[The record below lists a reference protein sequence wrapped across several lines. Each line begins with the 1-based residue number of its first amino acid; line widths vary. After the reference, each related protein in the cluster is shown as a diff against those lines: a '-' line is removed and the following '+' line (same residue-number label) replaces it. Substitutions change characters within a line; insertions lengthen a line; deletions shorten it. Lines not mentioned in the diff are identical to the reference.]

1 MQSNKNETGKIK
13 FEMPPLDAEYIA
25 RLIAPNTV
33 YVREVGVEELKGS
46 GVIPVD
52 VLVPAT
58 QKFFALHLADGRR
71 VAVMDDRELAFAAAR
86 QHDLE
91 PVSVH

>member
-1 MQSNKNETGKIK
+1 MQSNRNETRRSKVV
-13 FEMPPLDAEYIA
+13 MPPLDAEEFA
-25 RLIAPNTV
+25 KLIGHNTV
-33 YVREVGVEELKGS
+33 YVREVGVDELKGS
-46 GVIPVD
+46 GVIPTD
-52 VLVPAT
+52 VLVPST
-58 QKFFALHLADGRR
+58 QKFFALHMADGRR

>member
-1 MQSNKNETGKIK
+1 MQSNKNENSKTK
-13 FEMPPLDAEYIA
+13 FELPPLDADAIE

-33 YVREVGVEELKGS
+33 YVREVGVAELKGS
-46 GVIPVD
+46 GVLPD
-52 VLVPAT
+52 DASVPAT

>member
-1 MQSNKNETGKIK
+1 MQSNKNENRGTKIV
-13 FEMPPLDAEYIA
+13 MPPLDAEAIA

-33 YVREVGVEELKGS
+33 YVREVGVDELKGT
-46 GVIPVD
+46 GVLPVD
-52 VLVPAT
+52 VSVPAT

-71 VAVMDDRELAFAAAR
+71 VAVMDDRDLAFAAAR

>member
-1 MQSNKNETGKIK
+1 MQSRNESRRVNVA
-13 FEMPPLDAEYIA
+13 MPPLDAEAIA
-25 RLIAPNTV
+25 RLIGPNTV
-33 YVREVGVEELKGS
+33 YVREVGVDELKGS
-46 GVIPVD
+46 GVLPID
-52 VLVPAT
+52 VSVPAS

-71 VAVMDDRELAFAAAR
+71 VAVMDDRDLAFAAAR

>member
-1 MQSNKNETGKIK
+1 MQSNKNENRRSRVV
-13 FEMPPLDAEYIA
+13 MPPLDAEEIG
-25 RLIAPNTV
+25 RLIGHNTV
-33 YVREVGVEELKGS
+33 YVREVGVDELKGS

-52 VLVPAT
+52 VLVPSS
-58 QKFFALHLADGRR
+58 QKFFALHMADGRR

>member
-1 MQSNKNETGKIK
+1 MQSNRNETHRSK
-13 FEMPPLDAEYIA
+13 FEMLPLDAEEIA
-25 RLIAPNTV
+25 RLIGPNTV
-33 YVREVGVEELKGS
+33 YVREVGVDELKGS
-46 GVIPVD
+46 GVLPTD
-52 VLVPAT
+52 VKVPAT

>member
-1 MQSNKNETGKIK
+1 MQSNKNENRRTNVV
-13 FEMPPLDAEYIA
+13 MPPLDAEAIA

-46 GVIPVD
+46 GVLPVD
-52 VLVPAT
+52 VLVPET

>member
-1 MQSNKNETGKIK
+1 MQSRNETRRVKY
-13 FEMPPLDAEYIA
+13 EMPPLDAEAIA
-25 RLIAPNTV
+25 KLIAPNTV
-33 YVREVGVEELKGS
+33 YVREVGVDELKGS
-46 GVIPVD
+46 GVLPDD
-52 VLVPAT
+52 VLVPSS

>member
-1 MQSNKNETGKIK
+1 MQSNKNENRGTKI
-13 FEMPPLDAEYIA
+13 EMPPLDAEAIA

-33 YVREVGVEELKGS
+33 YVREVGVDELKGS
-46 GVIPVD
+46 GVLPVD
-52 VLVPAT
+52 VSVPET

>member
-1 MQSNKNETGKIK
+1 MQSNKNENRGTKIV
-13 FEMPPLDAEYIA
+13 MPPLDAEAIA

-46 GVIPVD
+46 GVLPVD
-52 VLVPAT
+52 VSVPAT

-71 VAVMDDRELAFAAAR
+71 VAGVGSGESRFSHVWSRILRIR
-86 QHDLE
+86 Q
-91 PVSVH
+91 

>member
-1 MQSNKNETGKIK
+1 MIG
-13 FEMPPLDAEYIA
+13 A
-25 RLIAPNTV
+25 NTV
-33 YVREVGVEELKGS
+33 YVREVGVDELKGT
-46 GVIPVD
+46 GVLPID
-52 VLVPAT
+52 VKVPAS

-71 VAVMDDRELAFAAAR
+71 VAVMDDRDLAFAAAR

>member
-1 MQSNKNETGKIK
+1 MQSNKNENRGTKVV
-13 FEMPPLDAEYIA
+13 MPPLDAEAIA

-33 YVREVGVEELKGS
+33 YVREVGVDELKGT
-46 GVIPVD
+46 GVLPVD

>member
-1 MQSNKNETGKIK
+1 MQSKNNENRGTKIT
-13 FEMPPLDAEYIA
+13 MPPLDAEAIA

-46 GVIPVD
+46 GVLPDDAKVS
-52 VLVPAT
+52 AK
-58 QKFFALHLADGRR
+58 QKFFALHLPDGRR

-86 QHDLE
+86 EHDLQ

>member
-1 MQSNKNETGKIK
+1 MQSNKNENRSLKVA
-13 FEMPPLDAEYIA
+13 MPPLDAEEIA
-25 RLIAPNTV
+25 RLIGHNTV
-33 YVREVGVEELKGS
+33 YVREVGVEELKGA
-46 GVIPVD
+46 GVLPTD
-52 VLVPAT
+52 VRVSAT

-71 VAVMDDRELAFAAAR
+71 VAIMDDRELAFAAAR

>member
-1 MQSNKNETGKIK
+1 MQSNKNENGKIK
-13 FEMPPLDAEYIA
+13 FEMPPLDAEAIA

-33 YVREVGVEELKGS
+33 YVREVAVEELKGS
-46 GVIPVD
+46 GVLPTD

-58 QKFFALHLADGRR
+58 QKFFALHMADGRR

>member
-1 MQSNKNETGKIK
+1 MQSNKNENGGSKIVI
-13 FEMPPLDAEYIA
+13 PPLDAEEID
-25 RLIAPNTV
+25 RLIGRNTV
-33 YVREVGVEELKGS
+33 YVREVGIDELRGS

-52 VLVPAT
+52 APVPAS

-71 VAVMDDRELAFAAAR
+71 VAVMDDRDLAFAAAR

>member
-1 MQSNKNETGKIK
+1 MQSNKNENRRSKIA
-13 FEMPPLDAEYIA
+13 MPPLDAEEIA

-33 YVREVGVEELKGS
+33 YVREVGVDELKGA
-46 GVIPVD
+46 GVLPVD

-71 VAVMDDRELAFAAAR
+71 VAVMDDRDLAFAAAR